1 MEHLHGP
8 PGAECVT
15 IALEQIESVRS
26 VARTRRIRRL
36 TSIPAPEE
44 ICDGVKIKSCPLDY
58 TMWVNVPQSFHQPSE
73 HVSIV
78 LFL

>member
-26 VARTRRIRRL
+26 GARTRRIRRL
-36 TSIPAPEE
+36 TGNLRQE
-44 ICDGVKIKSCPLDY
+44 D
-58 TMWVNVPQSFHQPSE
+58 TRNW
-73 HVSIV
+73 
-78 LFL
+78 